1 MSEKETIL
9 LVDDS
14 PTILSILKEMLKG
27 NGFDLLTASSG
38 KEALTIAEEQPPDL
52 ILLDIV
58 MPDIDGLDTCRQ
70 FKSHKQLSKIPI
82 LFLSSFGDVQNKM
95 KGFEAGGLDY
105 INKPV
110 QREELIAR
118 VKIHLELKHLQEE
131 LYQKI
136 EDKERLIHV
145 LCHDISNPL
154 TCISV
159 WAELILGM
167 NGIGE
172 NVNLSNKIQ
181 RILLS
186 AQQAAE
192 IIDHVR
198 EMEKLSR
205 QKNSLQMG
213 PVSVKEVIS
222 SALLIFE
229 NQLKNKDITFRC
241 NPALE
246 ELETEI
252 FAEKI
257 SFTTNVFNNLFS
269 NSIKFS
275 YPNSVITFIVEEK
288 EEKVHLVLKD
298 EGIGIPSDLLENI
311 FNPGTSTSRS
321 GTSGEEGS
329 GFGMP
334 LVKKYMDYYGGDIL
348 ISSHPKEAFP
358 GQHGTEV
365 QLILKNGKRI

>member
-38 KEALTIAEEQPPDL
+38 KEALTIAEKQPPDL

-58 MPDIDGLDTCRQ
+58 MPEIDGLDTCRQ
-70 FKSHKQLSKIPI
+70 FKSHEQLSKIPI
-82 LFLSSFGDVQNKM
+82 LFLSSFEDIQNKM

-118 VKIHLELKHLQEE
+118 VKIHLELKRLQEE

-167 NGIGE
+167 NEIE
-172 NVNLSNKIQ
+172 KNLNLSNRIQ
-181 RILLS
+181 RILES
-186 AQQAAE
+186 AQQASE

-198 EMEKLSR
+198 EMERLSK
-205 QKNSLQMG
+205 QKNSLKLG

-222 SALLIFE
+222 NALLIFE
-229 NQLKNKDITFRC
+229 NQLKNKDITFKC
-241 NPALE
+241 FPALE

-252 FAEKI
+252 LAEKI

-298 EGIGIPSDLLENI
+298 EGIGIPGDLLENI

-334 LVKKYMDYYGGDIL
+334 LVKKYMDYYRGDIL
-348 ISSHPKEAFP
+348 ISSHPQESFP
-358 GQHGTEV
+358 HQHGTEV
-365 QLILKNGKRI
+365 QLILKSGKRI